1 MNEKKTAAQVHHHPN
16 GEGQQIT
23 LDGVLLP
30 VLNSTADKS
39 KAQGLIAALLP
50 YGSERAVSLRRLA
63 EITGLSER
71 ETRRVIQRERLAG
84 MPICSDNLTGYY
96 LAADDAERAAFC
108 RSMRH
113 RAKVILQA
121 ARAVERGGGMGSG

>member
-1 MNEKKTAAQVHHHPN
+1 MNGTMKNAAQVHHHPD

-71 ETRRVIQRERLAG
+71 ESRRAIQRERLAG
-84 MPICSDNLTGYY
+84 MPICEAGAGYF
-96 LAADDAERAAFC
+96 LAETDEERRRWV
-108 RSMRH
+108 RSMRG
-113 RAKVILQA
+113 RARQILRA
-121 ARAVERGGGMGSG
+121 ARAVERGCDTIE